1 LKVFSSGSTVYV
13 QNSSDLKGEIMIY
26 DMTGKTIQKNNF
38 SANGI
43 TTIPTA
49 LTPGSYLVKGFTL
62 NQKFTQALIIR

>member
-1 LKVFSSGSTVYV
+1 
-13 QNSSDLKGEIMIY
+13 LKGEIMIY